1 MQPERSPVAGWPRYP
16 GNMTTP
22 AEAPPAPEQAAGS
35 PASSA
40 APVLHPTIHPLN
52 NHPQGTPVNGR
63 IYRLVVLATRLPR
76 LLRGQHLSAFGRE
89 FLPPSGPLII
99 AGNHVSSLDPFLIAQ
114 VLPPQRQVQF
124 MTKKELFTP
133 LLAPFI
139 GGGGSFPVDRQ
150 TNDTAAIRNAIRILN
165 RGGTVGIFPEGTRG
179 GGEMQAGVG
188 LIALRGKAPIV
199 PVGLH
204 LDGKTWLVRFG
215 PPIAPG
221 GSIRELTAQVAAE
234 IGRLSQPF

>member
-1 MQPERSPVAGWPRYP
+1 
-16 GNMTTP
+16 MTTP
-22 AEAPPAPEQAAGS
+22 AQAPSGPDAPAPAHRPPAP
-35 PASSA
+35 A
-40 APVLHPTIHPLN
+40 APVLQPTIHPLN
-52 NHPQGTPVNGR
+52 NHPEGTPVNDR
-63 IYRLVVLATRLPR
+63 IYRLVVAATRLPR
-76 LLRGQHLSAFGRE
+76 LLRGQHLSAFGRDH
-89 FLPPSGPLII
+89 LPLTGPLII
-99 AGNHVSSLDPFLIAQ
+99 AGNHVSALDPFLIAQ

-133 LLAPFI
+133 LLSIFI

-204 LDGKTWLVRFG
+204 LDGRAWIVRFG

-221 GSIRELTAQVAAE
+221 GSIKGLTAQVAEE